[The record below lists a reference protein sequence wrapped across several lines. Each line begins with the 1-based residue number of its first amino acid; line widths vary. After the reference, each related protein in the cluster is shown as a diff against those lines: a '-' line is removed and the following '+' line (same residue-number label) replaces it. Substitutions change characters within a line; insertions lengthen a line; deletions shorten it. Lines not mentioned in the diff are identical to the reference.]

1 MSKIP
6 RCSVSLCVDAEQE
19 AGRLVGV
26 EGAGDDDVDP
36 RRHLVVY
43 RHLSQVDERWS
54 VPSEQQ
60 RVRAVVLTVRQLS
73 RALAQLRTRYKGVK
87 FAKSLMCMY

>member
-43 RHLSQVDERWS
+43 GHFAQVDERWR
-54 VPSEQQ
+54 VPGEQQ
-60 RVRAVVLTVRQLS
+60 RVCAVVLSVWQLTH
-73 RALAQLRTRYKGVK
+73 ALAQLRTRYKGVK